1 MHSPYK
7 EDGQAQYQD
16 FQTKED
22 QDRKG
27 HRSRVFGYTSM
38 CDREVQQL
46 PRRVGIFFLCLA
58 KKFPVN
64 VFVEQ
69 HRALGIGGSWFPF
82 KVSPRVRLREL

>member
-27 HRSRVFGYTSM
+27 HMSCVFGYTSM

-46 PRRVGIFFLCLA
+46 PRRVGVFFYL
-58 KKFPVN
+58 
-64 VFVEQ
+64 
-69 HRALGIGGSWFPF
+69 
-82 KVSPRVRLREL
+82 